1 MVGSWECILQIWW
14 KDLKLRTCKT
24 IGFSLIFPSNSLM
37 LFSHVSLFNEL
48 YCHPKI
54 KLANY
59 CEGSRFAWMLQKWW
73 SICLPIFKMLQH
85 FETFLSTFPS
95 KCTNC
100 IIIYVSRSSNT
111 KNISHVTFFYP
122 LWVPIYIY
130 FGIWWKEVIFDRYFK
145 ILQPIYKPYDYNFK
159 RINFKH

>member
-1 MVGSWECILQIWW
+1 MVGSWEYILQIWW
-14 KDLKLRTCKT
+14 KDLKPRTCKT
-24 IGFSLIFPSNSLM
+24 LGSSLTFPSNSLM

-59 CEGSRFAWMLQKWW
+59 CEGSWFAWMLQKWW
-73 SICLPIFKMLQH
+73 SICFPIFKMLQH

-100 IIIYVSRSSNT
+100 IIIYVSRFSNT
-111 KNISHVTFFYP
+111 KKYHMWHFLPTLVSNINLFWYLVKRS
-122 LWVPIYIY
+122 YI
-130 FGIWWKEVIFDRYFK
+130 W
-145 ILQPIYKPYDYNFK
+145 
-159 RINFKH
+159 